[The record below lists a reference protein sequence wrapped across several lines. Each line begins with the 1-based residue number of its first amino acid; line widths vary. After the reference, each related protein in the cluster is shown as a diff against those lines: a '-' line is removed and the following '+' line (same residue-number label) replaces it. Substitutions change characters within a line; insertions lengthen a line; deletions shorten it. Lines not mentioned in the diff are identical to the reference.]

1 MYCYFYYHYYIVNSR
16 IVNSNLLYHI
26 LTYENLIIPTETYIY
41 EGLKSY
47 INYKLNFDVT
57 NDREMIIE
65 NCKKLLVEIQWS
77 NIPNNCIYYYIIC
90 YY

>member
-1 MYCYFYYHYYIVNSR
+1 MYCYFYYYYIVNSR

-65 NCKKLLVEIQWS
+65 NCKKLLVEIQWL